1 MATVPETPGKPGT
14 PSLDKP
20 TEPPRSGTSRPATG
34 EFVRS
39 VGLRWDT
46 AVGVLLVAVFLVGL
60 GTTDGF
66 ASSGNLAFAFN
77 DISEVAL
84 IALPMTL
91 LVVAGQIDLS
101 VASMLG
107 LGSAL
112 TGALWNAGWA
122 FETIVPVVLL
132 VGVAGGLLNGWLVTR
147 VGLPSLAVTIGTL
160 ALYRGLASVAL
171 GSDAVTDFPQNYSR
185 WAVDTTT
192 VPGTFLTYPV
202 VLFIVLAVITAV
214 VLHATSF
221 GRSLFAIGAQED
233 AAYFAGIRVKRFKLI
248 LFVVT
253 GLVSSFAGVVFTLR
267 YGSARA
273 DNGLGF
279 EMLVIASVLLGGVDF
294 DGGKGTLF
302 GAVAGVLLI
311 GVLKNLLTLNDVPNE
326 VQVIVTGL
334 LLVAS
339 VLTPRIVAAAVERR
353 HRRAGTAPAPP
364 TAPSPVSS
372 TSSRTS

>member
-1 MATVPETPGKPGT
+1 MGMAPDTRTAPRPPAKTPEQR
-14 PSLDKP
+14 P
-20 TEPPRSGTSRPATG
+20 TTAAER
-34 EFVRS
+34 VRA

-46 AVGVLLVAVFLVGL
+46 AVGALLVAVFVVGL

-66 ASSGNLAFAFN
+66 ASGENLAFAFN
-77 DISEVAL
+77 DIAEVAL

-91 LVVAGQIDLS
+91 LVVAGQVDLS

-132 VGVAGGLLNGWLVTR
+132 VGIAGGLLNGWLVTR

-171 GSDAVTDFPQNYSR
+171 GSDAVTDFPRVYAD

-202 VLFIVLAVITAV
+202 VLFIAAAVVTAV
-214 VLHATSF
+214 VLHATAF
-221 GRSLFAIGAQED
+221 GRSLFAIGAQEE
-233 AAYFAGIRVKRFKLI
+233 AAYFAGVRVKRFKLI
-248 LFVVT
+248 LFVLT
-253 GLVSSFAGVVFTLR
+253 GAVSAFAGVVFTLR

-339 VLTPRIVAAAVERR
+339 VLTPRVITAAAERR
-353 HRRAGTAPAPP
+353 HRRALGAPGTTVPE
-364 TAPSPVSS
+364 S
-372 TSSRTS
+372 

>member
-1 MATVPETPGKPGT
+1 MGT
-14 PSLDKP
+14 ESEPRGAAGAARTGGSL
-20 TEPPRSGTSRPATG
+20 
-34 EFVRS
+34 VR
-39 VGLRWDT
+39 GLALRWDT
-46 AVGVLLVAVFLVGL
+46 AVGVLLVAVFAIGL
-60 GTTDGF
+60 GSTDGF
-66 ASSGNLAFAFN
+66 GSADNLAFAFN
-77 DISEVAL
+77 DIVEVAVL
-84 IALPMTL
+84 ALPMTL
-91 LVVAGQIDLS
+91 LVVAGQVDLS

-122 FETIVPVVLL
+122 FEVIVPVVLL
-132 VGVAGGLLNGWLVTR
+132 AGAAGGLLNGWLVTR

-160 ALYRGLASVAL
+160 ALYRGLASVVL
-171 GSDAVTDFPQNYSR
+171 GSDAVTGFPRKYAD

-202 VLFIVLAVITAV
+202 LLFAVLAVLTAI
-214 VLHATSF
+214 VLHATGL
-221 GRSLFAIGAQED
+221 GRALFAIGAQEE
-233 AAYFAGIRVKRFKLI
+233 AAYFAGIRVKRIKLL

-253 GLVSSFAGVVFTLR
+253 GLFASFTGVLFALR

-279 EMLVIASVLLGGVDF
+279 EMLVIASVLLGGIDF

-302 GAVAGVLLI
+302 GAVAGVLLV
-311 GVLKNLLTLNDVPNE
+311 GVLKNLLTLNDIANE

-339 VLTPRIVAAAVERR
+339 VLTPRVTAAVVERR
-353 HRRAGTAPAPP
+353 HRRAADS
-364 TAPSPVSS
+364 PS
-372 TSSRTS
+372 